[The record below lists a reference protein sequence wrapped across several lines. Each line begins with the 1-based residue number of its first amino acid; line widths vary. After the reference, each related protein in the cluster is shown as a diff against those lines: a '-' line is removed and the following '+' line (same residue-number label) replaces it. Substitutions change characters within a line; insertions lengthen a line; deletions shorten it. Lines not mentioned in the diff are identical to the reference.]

1 MRIDI
6 PVGLNC
12 CSEPVTYAAVEE
24 DCTSSPVIEVFDDS
38 DKVGVD
44 VVLLHGCPPNLVE
57 GLLEIYED
65 MVEVLLLQEIFLT
78 YILRLKICSVVL
90 LPALQSAWSSA
101 MIFSACGF
109 NLFSMIFSVIL
120 LG

>member
-38 DKVGVD
+38 DKVGAD

-57 GLLEIYED
+57 GLLELYEG
-65 MVEVLLLQEIFLT
+65 MVMLELEVFLT

-90 LPALQSAWSSA
+90 LPALKSAWSSA

-109 NLFSMIFSVIL
+109 NLFSMIFSMTL